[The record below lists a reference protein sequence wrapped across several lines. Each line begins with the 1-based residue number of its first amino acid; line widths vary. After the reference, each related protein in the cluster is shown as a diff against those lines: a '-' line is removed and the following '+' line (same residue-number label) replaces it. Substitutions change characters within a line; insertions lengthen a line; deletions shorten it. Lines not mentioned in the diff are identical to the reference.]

1 MLCVNLSLNLFFI
14 FDVNIDDKVTTN
26 VSLNRSKQTH
36 EMFYLKENNTRI
48 GVEVTNSKIYNFVNA
63 IYSLRLRLR
72 TSVNMCFFELYSYNR
87 YTVVIDRFTQ
97 NVITGGGS
105 EDHPGVRQT
114 SGWTHCSGL
123 RHLDRS
129 GLLGPD
135 SPG

>member
-1 MLCVNLSLNLFFI
+1 M
-14 FDVNIDDKVTTN
+14 
-26 VSLNRSKQTH
+26 
-36 EMFYLKENNTRI
+36 
-48 GVEVTNSKIYNFVNA
+48 YNFVNA
-63 IYSLRLRLR
+63 IYGLRLRLR